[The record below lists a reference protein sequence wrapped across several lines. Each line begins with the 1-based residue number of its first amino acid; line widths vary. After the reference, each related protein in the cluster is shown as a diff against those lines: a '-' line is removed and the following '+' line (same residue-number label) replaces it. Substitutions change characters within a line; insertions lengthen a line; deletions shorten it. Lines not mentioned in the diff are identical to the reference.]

1 MHVSRTRIL
10 IALLVVVVLIQIYP
24 DRAPIV
30 ELLAV
35 IGAAVY
41 FGVWA
46 GITLLRH
53 QRQQTALSR
62 QATADEE
69 EYQRYR
75 SALDAV
81 RARHDPNRDLNDPT
95 RISQDYK
102 DDLAALHDRH
112 QEMLARKFGPR

>member
-1 MHVSRTRIL
+1 MRVSRTRIL
-10 IALLVVVVLIQIYP
+10 VALLVVVALIQIYP
-24 DRAPIV
+24 DRAAIV

-41 FGVWA
+41 FAVWA
-46 GITLLRH
+46 GVTFLRH

-62 QATADEE
+62 QSAADEE

-75 SALDAV
+75 SALDAI
-81 RARHDPNRDLNDPT
+81 RAHHDPQRDLNDPT
-95 RISQDYK
+95 SIAQEYK